1 MTTPLP
7 LRDRAALAWYLARVR
22 VWLTGAP
29 RGRARSV
36 VVDLRREASATA
48 AETGMAAALAD
59 LGSPRTL
66 AGTYV
71 EESGAPLGSRAV
83 RVVALTTALVV
94 GLAAFGVWR
103 WYSVASTPRLT
114 TLGYALDA
122 GFSELATTG
131 QQVALDATEPLTVGV
146 PVKNEGPVSVTIDT
160 EDVELVQVRF
170 STEDATADPPS
181 FTFDPD
187 NGELLERVVLGPGE
201 EVDGLRDH
209 RPGLPAGRRGLG
221 RHRRV
226 RAVGDGAHPLARH
239 HHGPGDPPAGGLWV
253 REHVGHLGGP
263 RVRLSR
269 AHGLCPVPGRCDPW
283 GRRRRTDGGSRGHAD
298 SGRPRL

>member
-29 RGRARSV
+29 RGRARGV
-36 VVDLRREASATA
+36 VADLRREASATA

-59 LGSPRTL
+59 LGSPRAL

-103 WYSVASTPRLT
+103 WYTVASTPRLT

-146 PVKNEGPVSVTIDT
+146 PVKNDGPVTVTIDT

-201 EVDGLRDH
+201 EVMVYAIID
-209 RPGLPAGRRGLG
+209 PGCL
-221 RHRRV
+221 
-226 RAVGDGAHPLARH
+226 RAVGGLDGTVASVPSVTVRIRSLGITTDQVIRLPEGYGFANTS
-239 HHGPGDPPAGGLWV
+239 GTSGDLECG
-253 REHVGHLGGP
+253 
-263 RVRLSR
+263 
-269 AHGLCPVPGRCDPW
+269 
-283 GRRRRTDGGSRGHAD
+283 
-298 SGRPRL
+298 